1 MPVSWSDDLTVGVT
15 LIDEQHKELFKAVDD
30 LSDAM
35 WQGQGKEAVSKLVNF
50 LADYVVEHFGAEE
63 RLMVKNEYPLYESH
77 RALHVKFLQ
86 DFAEFRKKFEAGE
99 VTSEL
104 VIKVLD
110 GTCDWLRV
118 HIKGTDKALGK
129 FLQEK

>member
-1 MPVSWSDDLTVGVT
+1 MPIEWSDDLAVGVSM
-15 LIDEQHKELFKAVDD
+15 IDDQHKALFTAVNN

-35 WQGQGKEAVSKLVNF
+35 WNGQGKEAVSKLVTF

-63 RLMVKNEYPLYESH
+63 KLMAKHDYPLYENH
-77 RALHVKFLQ
+77 RGQHIKFLQ
-86 DFAEFRKKFEAGE
+86 EFAAFKTKFEAGD

-110 GTCDWLRV
+110 DTCDWLRV
-118 HIKGTDKALGK
+118 HIKGTDKALGS
-129 FLQEK
+129 FLQNR